1 MSKKNYRD
9 KVLSKKRMFLVL
21 MILAVLF
28 TGLMGRL
35 IFVMVYKSPD
45 YKKAAI
51 DQWTSEVQIAAKRG
65 RILDRN
71 GNELAISAN
80 VYRIDLDLNALRSTM
95 KTKKLTTEDVASKL
109 AEALEMEKEDV
120 VKVIE
125 KKLPNGLPYGSATL
139 KRRIEKS
146 MADKVKELDLWGVI
160 VSADTKRYYPN
171 ENYLAHVL
179 GHTNSDGDGLAGIE
193 MQYNS
198 VLSGKPGKRI
208 AELDN
213 TRSRQLPYVIS
224 EFTKPEDGKDVVL
237 TIDEMIQHF
246 CEKAATQA
254 LSDNKA
260 KAVSIMAMN
269 PNNGE
274 ILALVN
280 KPDYNPNNPWVEGK
294 TSEELQKMWR
304 NRAIS
309 DTFEPGSIFKVITS
323 TAALEENL
331 VSEEDRFYCK
341 GSTVIGKRTV
351 RCWKSG
357 GHGSQTFLEILKNS
371 CNVGFTELGKKIGKE
386 NLYKYIR
393 KFGFG
398 EKTGV
403 DVPGEA
409 LGIIK
414 NPANISELD
423 LATISFGQTNTVSI
437 VQYLSAFNAVA
448 NGGKLIKPHFLKEI
462 QSYDEETGVK
472 KTEKKFEDYNEK
484 KILSEEKTAQLRGY
498 LEKVISEGGGKKA
511 FIEGYTI
518 GGKTGTAQKVIDG
531 KYGPQKYI
539 SSFAGMAPAEKP
551 QITLFVSIDEPDPS
565 NYYAGQIAA
574 PVAQQVFNDI
584 FNYLS
589 IKGNASDSEIAESL
603 KKDIVIPEIRG
614 LKKAEAL
621 KILKEQKLDYNI
633 DEKGDYITDMN
644 PKPGYTVKEGSKI
657 VLYTGKT
664 SNYNRVVAVPD
675 IRGYTIENASK
686 LLNSLGL
693 KITYSGSGLIYEQSV
708 KEDEEVPK
716 GTTIHVKLEEV
727 ID

>member
-357 GHGSQTFLEILKNS
+357 GHGSQTFVEILKNS